1 MKLFAIVLLVCP
13 LIAQTTEGITGGTP
27 VPGSQHLESPSATPL
42 AADLA
47 SPLDNPAFSNPILPT
62 VDFAGT
68 PKSDGRTLYRWSLAA
83 EAAGNLADTLS
94 SWHQLEGN
102 PLLAGGGSVFDARSL
117 ALKSAFLGASF
128 LVERWALHHN
138 PGLYRTFAWL
148 NFTIA
153 GALGGVVAHNMSLH

>member
-1 MKLFAIVLLVCP
+1 V
-13 LIAQTTEGITGGTP
+13 
-27 VPGSQHLESPSATPL
+27 
-42 AADLA
+42 
-47 SPLDNPAFSNPILPT
+47 
-62 VDFAGT
+62 
-68 PKSDGRTLYRWSLAA
+68 
-83 EAAGNLADTLS
+83 AAGNVADTLS

-117 ALKSAFLGASF
+117 AVKSAFLGASF

-153 GALGGVVAHNMSLH
+153 GALGGVVAHNISILQPHP